1 VIRRAALL
9 LAALVCAGCVR
20 DSESEP
26 IRRYLVY
33 SKGGMWPN
41 HTIWIGDVDGR
52 NMRRLTRGE
61 HGLVSPD
68 GEAIAITRP
77 SGVRLMRPDGSE
89 ERELGRGRA
98 AGWFADSRGL
108 LVFRRDALVSVDT
121 EDGDE
126 SVLVPD
132 IALLR
137 GWTVSP
143 DGERLA
149 YGLARK
155 EARSGECGEYS
166 DVYVVDGDGGSRR
179 RLTRDG
185 RSSDPIWGDGTIAF
199 AREPVKPPCAL
210 PKSGIWTMG
219 ENGKDLRAILPRAP
233 RRFAWNG
240 YYGLRP
246 HSWVSGGSL
255 LIAGVRTEWGDELA
269 LVDTR
274 TRRIR
279 RPDLDPRPVYRRHM
293 YVDYVSR
300 DGRHVLAT
308 GCGAEYPCTISIFS
322 VPRRRIRDLITGRVG
337 EAHWNR

>member
-1 VIRRAALL
+1 
-9 LAALVCAGCVR
+9 
-20 DSESEP
+20 
-26 IRRYLVY
+26 
-33 SKGGMWPN
+33 
-41 HTIWIGDVDGR
+41 
-52 NMRRLTRGE
+52 
-61 HGLVSPD
+61 
-68 GEAIAITRP
+68 
-77 SGVRLMRPDGSE
+77 
-89 ERELGRGRA
+89 
-98 AGWFADSRGL
+98 
-108 LVFRRDALVSVDT
+108 
-121 EDGDE
+121 
-126 SVLVPD
+126 
-132 IALLR
+132 
-137 GWTVSP
+137 
-143 DGERLA
+143 
-149 YGLARK
+149 
-155 EARSGECGEYS
+155 
-166 DVYVVDGDGGSRR
+166 VVDGDGGSRR

-255 LIAGVRTEWGDELA
+255 LIAGVR
-269 LVDTR
+269 
-274 TRRIR
+274 
-279 RPDLDPRPVYRRHM
+279 PDLDPRPVYRRHM